1 MISKKE
7 YEKAAKIVE
16 QYKKEQEDNNL
27 LLDLAKIQF
36 PKGTFVV
43 SKLNTAVRGVVK
55 DYGIW
60 SGKVQL
66 KCEHSGKPVK
76 MLAQNAEII

>member
-7 YEKAAKIVE
+7 YEKAAQIVE
-16 QYKKEQEDNNL
+16 QYKKEQEENNL
-27 LLDLAKIQF
+27 LIDLAKMEF
-36 PKGTFVV
+36 PVGTFVV
-43 SKLNTAVRGVVK
+43 SKLNTAVRGIIK
-55 DYGIW
+55 DYAIW

-66 KCEHSGKPVK
+66 KCEHSGRSVK